1 MVVGPA
7 ERSVKSRKMRV
18 FRRRAAPRQR
28 QDSAAATA
36 KISCMR
42 RAFEDLGRRLLRKSV
57 ERLAADRDTCSVCH
71 RTPLVGERVH
81 VYANGSIACPLCL
94 HVKTGEPER
103 TELVHHS
110 EFGHAVKPMARIA
123 A

>member
-1 MVVGPA
+1 MVAAVSEG
-7 ERSVKSRKMRV
+7 SLKSRKMRV
-18 FRRRAAPRQR
+18 FIGRAPGRQR
-28 QDSAAATA
+28 QDSAVAAA

-42 RAFEDLGRRLLRKSV
+42 RAFEDLGRRLLRKSI
-57 ERLAADRDTCSVCH
+57 ERLAADRDTCSVCR

-81 VYANGSIACPLCL
+81 VYANGSLACALCR
-94 HVKTGEPER
+94 HAKPGEPER